1 MKEGTRNKRH
11 RKKNVG
17 TKSKNQAQRIVFKW
31 KWVLP
36 EKNEKT
42 LKKQK
47 QKQKKINSVKKK
59 KTEAKYTI
67 VIQQAKNVSDRYEQN
82 KARSKDDFE

>member
-1 MKEGTRNKRH
+1 M
-11 RKKNVG
+11 
-17 TKSKNQAQRIVFKW
+17 
-31 KWVLP
+31 P

-47 QKQKKINSVKKK
+47 QKQKNKFSQKKK
-59 KTEAKYTI
+59 KSEAKYTI